1 MKRILGILFLLAAVA
16 IFGLRI
22 QKGIQFKQNVSG
34 YLERA
39 ANASTVELAH
49 NELTRSL
56 GYLEANGLTEGYTS
70 IVYETPDEDIGFW
83 YENLKAAQQELAEL
97 PSNTSALERTN
108 VLLKLRETLLDE
120 GEKANVIVPEG
131 LSVYPN
137 NLLWAVLVQVA
148 LWGSFIYLMY
158 WIIEHDKRGK
168 AKAAAAAATA

>member
-1 MKRILGILFLLAAVA
+1 MKRVLSIGFLIAAVA
-16 IFGLRI
+16 TFGLRI

-39 ANASTVELAH
+39 ANASTVALAH

-83 YENLKAAQQELAEL
+83 YQNLKAAQQELAEL
-97 PSNTSALERTN
+97 PPSASALERTN

-120 GEKANVIVPEG
+120 GGKANVIVPEG

-137 NLLWAVLVQVA
+137 NLLWAVLIQVA
-148 LWGSFIYLMY
+148 LWGSFGYLMY
-158 WIIEHDKRGK
+158 WAVEYDKREK
-168 AKAAAAAATA
+168 AKAAAAAAS